1 MYYAIYKDVRNSSW
15 QCFLDFKL
23 TKLPIDILKITRL
36 AGIKVIRNSIVDDLL
51 PGENGKAYFDGKW
64 WRIIYND
71 LNSTEL
77 SRFTIAHELGHIFL
91 GHELTYAKYVQA
103 CEFTTRP
110 KSEEQADQFAIRL
123 LCPACILWGLNLH
136 TPDEIAKFCKVDMKI
151 ASIRAKRMEELYARK
166 KFLTHPLE
174 QEVFSN
180 FYDQ

>member
-15 QCFLDFKL
+15 QCLLDFKL

-91 GHELTYAKYVQA
+91 GHELTHKKSL
-103 CEFTTRP
+103 P
-110 KSEEQADQFAIRL
+110 KQNSKGSNICRMKENMWMPE
-123 LCPACILWGLNLH
+123 IL
-136 TPDEIAKFCKVDMKI
+136 
-151 ASIRAKRMEELYARK
+151 SILK
-166 KFLTHPLE
+166 KA
-174 QEVFSN
+174 N
-180 FYDQ
+180 